1 MAVILLLDDDEMLR
15 GLLAEILQEEGHTV
29 IQSENGFAAFNIA
42 NMGPV
47 DLMITD
53 LYMPRVDGLEAILNA
68 RKDCP
73 DVPIIAMSAGGTY
86 VKTDF
91 LTETK
96 KFGVREVLHKPFHPK
111 AFREAVRKVLGESTA
126 PVRPQRMR
134 ARAS

>member
-29 IQSENGFAAFNIA
+29 IQSENGFAAFDA
-42 NMGPV
+42 TSMGKI

-68 RKDCP
+68 RKDRP

-96 KFGVREVLHKPFHPK
+96 KLGVREVLHKPFHPK
-111 AFREAVRKVLGESTA
+111 AFRETVRKVLATYSA
-126 PVRPQRMR
+126 PARPQRRR
-134 ARAS
+134 AQAS

>member
-15 GLLAEILQEEGHTV
+15 GLLAEILQEEGHTI
-29 IQSENGFAAFNIA
+29 IQSENGLAAFNIA
-42 NMGPV
+42 NMGAV

-68 RKDCP
+68 RKDRP
-73 DVPIIAMSAGGTY
+73 EVPIIAMSAGGTY

-91 LTETK
+91 LIETK
-96 KFGVREVLHKPFHPK
+96 KFGVREVLHKPFHPQ
-111 AFREAVRKVLGESTA
+111 AFRETVRKVLGESNA